1 MGQKI
6 IQEHRIYHSDWI
18 IELAS
23 NIPGHPFSTIPI
35 VQNQELLNNLKQKVT
50 TQKTQNMNCAT
61 GIPPHVLQC
70 VELRRLLELSTTI
83 LKKVS
88 EQNELIRSSIF
99 DAIEHHAMSNGNI
112 TRSHLQQILDSF
124 KTDLKEDVRAQL
136 QELRDNGFG
145 RSTNMPA
152 ENREMTNNNP
162 PQTTTYKYYWY
173 DERAWHVPEGFVFPE
188 DTKREVGFKLWMM
201 GMPNY
206 HSRNVE
212 GNTEHSPVPPFR
224 LLKPT
229 FLPPEVSKKF
239 KLHWRP
245 LFLMMEEAFE
255 LDRNAQ
261 ITAEN
266 VNEYYKAGD
275 KHLRENWFS
284 YVYNNK
290 KYNPDN
296 WKISTWSK
304 YIGRSYIE
312 KHGSDSD
319 RQNLP
324 QRSRYNRPHQGR
336 KRRVQP
342 KQNIRTRRRT
352 NPRQRRGRGLN
363 QDEQHVEDDAFA
375 AAFQKLLYRQRPFN
389 GI

>member
-1 MGQKI
+1 
-6 IQEHRIYHSDWI
+6 
-18 IELAS
+18 
-23 NIPGHPFSTIPI
+23 
-35 VQNQELLNNLKQKVT
+35 
-50 TQKTQNMNCAT
+50 
-61 GIPPHVLQC
+61 
-70 VELRRLLELSTTI
+70 
-83 LKKVS
+83 
-88 EQNELIRSSIF
+88 
-99 DAIEHHAMSNGNI
+99 
-112 TRSHLQQILDSF
+112 
-124 KTDLKEDVRAQL
+124 
-136 QELRDNGFG
+136 
-145 RSTNMPA
+145 
-152 ENREMTNNNP
+152 MTNNNP

-275 KHLRENWFS
+275 KHLRENWVS

-304 YIGRSYIE
+304 YIERSYIE

-324 QRSRYNRPHQGR
+324 ERSRYNRPHQGR

-375 AAFQKLLYRQRPFN
+375 AAFQNIAVPPAALQRDLERRQETAEEAAQDLREAIANSRPPQNPNCVAISTEGLGQNSADAHYREWLRRNDFVN
-389 GI
+389 SEMELCTEN